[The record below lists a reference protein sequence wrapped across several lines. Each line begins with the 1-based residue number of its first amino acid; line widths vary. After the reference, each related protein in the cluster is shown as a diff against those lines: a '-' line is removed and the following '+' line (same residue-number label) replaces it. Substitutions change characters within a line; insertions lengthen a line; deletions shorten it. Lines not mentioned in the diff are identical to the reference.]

1 MEGTLGHSG
10 EDGHHGVGPVLL
22 VHVREA
28 YDVGAVAQ
36 EGATQEFV
44 GHEYVYDLENDG
56 LNEKRLYVR
65 VYCWIYTGC

>member
-56 LNEKRLYVR
+56 LNEKRLHVR